1 MGMGQDEL
9 KNLDCAFVRPCRYD
23 VMMAWKVLAPT
34 SSAPIWDKIRPQ
46 AHWLRSESHPGHIVG
61 LPNDEAIDRHR
72 GMAKHLRHNATISEV
87 PFDRDPRKRANVA
100 EGSSFTTLAHGAQH
114 LIFADQEVT
123 CMTESA
129 SERSRVKKA
138 IAS

>member
-1 MGMGQDEL
+1 MRVIQDI
-9 KNLDCAFVRPCRYD
+9 
-23 VMMAWKVLAPT
+23 
-34 SSAPIWDKIRPQ
+34 SSACPTTKP
-46 AHWLRSESHPGHIVG
+46 SIVIVVWQSTF
-61 LPNDEAIDRHR
+61 AITR
-72 GMAKHLRHNATISEV
+72 TISEV

-100 EGSSFTTLAHGAQH
+100 EGSSFTILAHGAQH